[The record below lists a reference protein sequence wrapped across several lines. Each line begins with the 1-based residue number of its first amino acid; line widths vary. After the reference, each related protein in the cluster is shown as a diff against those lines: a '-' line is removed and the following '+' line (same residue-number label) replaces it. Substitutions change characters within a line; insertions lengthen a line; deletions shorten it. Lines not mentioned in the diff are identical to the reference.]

1 MTMEVQVQ
9 QLTPVLVE
17 VSITVETD
25 RVKKEVDKAFL
36 DLQKRAKVKGFRPGK
51 APRDVLTHLYGG
63 AITSD
68 VCSKLVDETLNEAL
82 AEKNV
87 QPLSQ
92 PRVEVQ
98 KAGMSEPLQFKA
110 RFEVRPEISDLKWE
124 GLEAEK
130 PKLAV
135 ADNNVEEAIEVM
147 RKQHAQLKT
156 PEPTRPAKAGDV
168 VTLDF
173 KATTEGKTI
182 EQSKGMS
189 VELGDGKLIKELE
202 EALVGASPGDDKHVH
217 VTFPADHANPSLR
230 GKETHFDLKLVDIK
244 ERIMPALDDEFAK
257 DIGDFDGLPTLR
269 TETRSRL
276 EKQLADQADQV
287 LVTNLVSALCKANP
301 VEAPPSLVQQQLQL
315 TVAELRQQGRRQGQ
329 SLQLTEELQRRLQ
342 IDSELKVRA
351 GLLMAEIAK
360 RNNVSVGAEDIEK
373 ALKELSE
380 ETGKNVARLRAE
392 YNDST
397 RRQMLIGMILEDKVL
412 DLMIAKAVVK
422 EVEPTKDA

>member
-1 MTMEVQVQ
+1 MEVQVQ

-63 AITSD
+63 AVTNE
-68 VCSKLVDETLNEAL
+68 VCSKLVDQTLNEAL
-82 AEKNV
+82 ADKNV

-98 KAGMSEPLQFKA
+98 KAGMAEPLQFKA

-130 PKLAV
+130 PKLSV
-135 ADNNVEEAIEVM
+135 ADDHVEQALQAM

-156 PEPTRPAKAGDV
+156 PEPARAAKAGDV
-168 VTLDF
+168 VTIDF
-173 KATTEGKTI
+173 KASVDGKTI
-182 EQSKGMS
+182 DQSKGMNA
-189 VELGDGKLIKELE
+189 ELGDGKLIKELE
-202 EALVGASPGDDKHVH
+202 EALTGANPGDDKHVH
-217 VTFPADHANPSLR
+217 VTFPADHTNPSLR
-230 GKETHFDLKLVDIK
+230 GKEAHFDLKLIEIK
-244 ERIMPALDDEFAK
+244 ERILPALDDEFAK
-257 DIGDFDGLPTLR
+257 DVGDFDGLPKLR
-269 TETRSRL
+269 SETRARL
-276 EKQLADQADQV
+276 EKQRADQADQQ
-287 LVTNLVSALCKANP
+287 LVTNLVAALCKANP
-301 VEAPPSLVQQQLQL
+301 VDAPPSLVQQQLQL
-315 TVAELRQQGRRQGQ
+315 TVSELRQQGRRQGQ
-329 SLQLTEELQRRLQ
+329 TLQLTEELQRQLQ
-342 IDSELKVRA
+342 IDSEIKVRA

-360 RNNVSVGAEDIEK
+360 RNNVTVGQEDIEK

-392 YNDST
+392 YNDSN

-412 DLMIAKAVVK
+412 DLLIAKASVK
-422 EVEPTKDA
+422 EVEPKKEA